1 MKKSKKIL
9 SVLLAV
15 LMFISIVPVGTTT
28 SHAVTFNELNASNVF
43 LKQEGSRTCTLCS
56 TAMMMRRYSMLRGD
70 TGWSSI
76 TESAIKPTA
85 WINGTGLK
93 WSFSYSNSSVSS
105 ISVGH
110 YTLPGGSGNEALIQ
124 AELKKCPEGIVIYNE
139 SAPHAVLLT
148 DYSNGTYY
156 CADPA
161 GGVAK
166 GRIPLSSAYKVT
178 ITNVTAYWKVTSP
191 IVNGPTDHNAH
202 SYTSKVTTS
211 PTCYST
217 GVKTY
222 TCSCGS
228 SYTESIS
235 KTSHDY
241 TGTKYKEPD
250 HPHEVLQ
257 TCVNY
262 SKCGAYYYNG
272 EYAISNSCSQCWK
285 VEWSLSQSS
294 VSVRVGESKSIDCVI
309 TSVLPDTQTS
319 RAEWDED
326 LFDVAITKNL
336 ITVTGKK
343 AGSGS
348 IRMYFWSD
356 SSKSTLISSKTI
368 PVTVTSNKITI
379 NYNAN
384 GGTGAPSSQTK
395 SYGQSIDLSTTVPT
409 RFGYNF
415 LGWVTD
421 KSHTS
426 ADYEPGTSFSLN
438 NDTTLYALWQS
449 ADMFLSS
456 SNKTANIKYA
466 GTMCYFQYTA
476 MATSDFVIY
485 STGSSDTKV
494 YLYDANGNLLASDD
508 DSGES
513 NNFRLKYNLTYGNK
527 YYYGIKFY
535 NSSLKGNINVT
546 FGRVYNI
553 AYNGNATDAT
563 GVPSSQEKVRDISL
577 TLSSTEPTRTGY
589 SFRGWS
595 TDPSATT
602 PTYKPGSTY
611 NTNSGATLYAVWKKV
626 FYGNIYN
633 DDVINQGDI
642 LFAAQV
648 VDGLKTASPY
658 AIFLGDVNADG
669 QLTSA
674 DVDLISQYN
683 LKTIHSFPAE
693 SLHTKMNV
701 YSSPYKTTYKKGDTI
716 DSTGLKLAVLYY
728 ENANSSNYK
737 SYHIINGGYSISPKT
752 ATGSG
757 QQKVTVTLG
766 DWSTY
771 FYITVDNHTHSY
783 TSKITTAPTCAKTG
797 VRTYT
802 CACGTS
808 YTETVSIDSTNHAY
822 STQIKNKQAATC
834 KTQGYTGDTYC
845 TGCSAKLKTGSVIA
859 KTSHSYGSW
868 ITTTKATCTSA
879 GARKKV
885 CSVCNNA
892 VTETVNAL
900 GHSFG
905 AYASNNDATYKADGT
920 KTAKCSLCNQSKT
933 VTDKGSRL
941 TVKKPYSVKIEKS
954 TSAVRLTWDKC
965 IGADGYRV
973 FQKTSSGWKTLGTVT
988 KLTGT
993 IRNLKS
999 GTTYTFAIQPYT
1011 NINGAKVW
1019 GEYLAV
1025 TVSTLPV
1032 APTTKVSSPSKGAV
1046 KVSWNNVNGAQK
1058 YQLYYKVNNG
1068 SYKLYKTYNSAQ
1080 NLTFKNLKSGAK
1092 YTFAVR
1098 AYRTVDGCNYYSSY
1112 KPVTVTIK

>member
-15 LMFISIVPVGTTT
+15 LMFMSIVPVSDMGIEASAANFTPRLTAPERTGYYSNNTSTNPYSVNNNAARGNCTWYAWGRAYEILGSRPKINTIGNACTWYPNNKSSGNYPYGSEPKLGAIVCWSGGSSGAGHVAIVEQIHSDGTITISESSWSATTWWFRTKTINKNGYYSSTLSFQGYIYIGNYDYSYKIGQYKTTASSGLILRGSASTSGSYLDLIPNGTTVN
-28 SHAVTFNELNASNVF
+28 VT
-43 LKQEGSRTCTLCS
+43 
-56 TAMMMRRYSMLRGD
+56 
-70 TGWSSI
+70 
-76 TESAIKPTA
+76 
-85 WINGTGLK
+85 
-93 WSFSYSNSSVSS
+93 S
-105 ISVGH
+105 ISGNWG
-110 YTLPGGSGNEALIQ
+110 YT
-124 AELKKCPEGIVIYNE
+124 KYNGQNGWIC
-139 SAPHAVLLT
+139 L
-148 DYSNGTYY
+148 DYATY
-156 CADPA
+156 
-161 GGVAK
+161 
-166 GRIPLSSAYKVT
+166 INHT
-178 ITNVTAYWKVTSP
+178 
-191 IVNGPTDHNAH
+191 H

-241 TGTKYKEPD
+241 TGKKYKEPD

-272 EYAISNSCSQCWK
+272 EYATSNSCSQCWK

-368 PVTVTSNKITI
+368 PVTVTSDKITI

-395 SYGQSIDLSTTVPT
+395 SYGQSIDLSTTIPT

-577 TLSSTEPTRTGY
+577 TLSSTKPSRNGY
-589 SFRGWS
+589 TFLGWS
-595 TDPSATT
+595 TSSSATT
-602 PTYKPGSTY
+602 ATYQPGETY
-611 NTNSGATLYAVWKKV
+611 TNNSSLTLYAVWSK
-626 FYGNIYN
+626 
-633 DDVINQGDI
+633 
-642 LFAAQV
+642 
-648 VDGLKTASPY
+648 
-658 AIFLGDVNADG
+658 
-669 QLTSA
+669 
-674 DVDLISQYN
+674 
-683 LKTIHSFPAE
+683 
-693 SLHTKMNV
+693 
-701 YSSPYKTTYKKGDTI
+701 
-716 DSTGLKLAVLYY
+716 
-728 ENANSSNYK
+728 
-737 SYHIINGGYSISPKT
+737 
-752 ATGSG
+752 
-757 QQKVTVTLG
+757 
-766 DWSTY
+766 
-771 FYITVDNHTHSY
+771 NHTHSY

-868 ITTTKATCTSA
+868 ITTTEATCTSA

-892 VTETVNAL
+892 VTETVSAL

-1032 APTTKVSSPSKGAV
+1032 APTAKVSSPSKGAV

-1098 AYRTVDGCNYYSSY
+1098 AYRTVNGCNYYSSY